1 MKIILLA
8 SLCIGLQFSLSATE
22 LKWNCGELQLEFNEV
37 PMQKGREAKYGGCWQ
52 DETYFLISENC
63 KTNIKTCLDKSKGF
77 ELNHPG
83 GAMGSPAFVQCYRV
97 GGKPRFLKLKT
108 PQKWV
113 NTSTCFFKEE
123 KSFADY
129 DSIKDAIKK

>member
-1 MKIILLA
+1 MKKLIFLFLLGIQFGAIA
-8 SLCIGLQFSLSATE
+8 SE
-22 LKWNCGELQLEFNEV
+22 LKWNCGELLLEFNDV
-37 PMQKGREAKYGGCWQ
+37 PMKKGREAKYNGCWQ
-52 DETYFLISENC
+52 DKTYFLISENC
-63 KTNIKTCLDKSKGF
+63 KSNIHSCLEKSKGF

-83 GAMGSPAFVQCYRV
+83 GAMGSPAFVQCYKI

-108 PQKWV
+108 PDSWV

-129 DSIKDAIKK
+129 DSISEAIKK

>member
-1 MKIILLA
+1 MKIILLTALCLGFQLSSQA
-8 SLCIGLQFSLSATE
+8 SE
-22 LKWNCGELQLEFNEV
+22 LKWNCGELQLEFNDV
-37 PMQKGREAKYGGCWQ
+37 PMQKGREAKYNGCWQ
-52 DETYFLISENC
+52 DKTFFLISENC
-63 KTNIKTCLDKSKGF
+63 KANIQSCLAKAKGF

-108 PQKWV
+108 TEAWV

-129 DSIKDAIKK
+129 DSIKEAIKK